1 MTPSML
7 RQLWS
12 LVENTQANIL
22 LSFDDST
29 LIDWLLT
36 QLNKQKSLNHQE
48 SDLFSTYIRTRI
60 TLIRELAQQRA

>member
-22 LSFDDST
+22 LSFDDSS

-48 SDLFSTYIRTRI
+48 SDLFTTYIRTRI
-60 TLIRELAQQRA
+60 ALIRELAQQRA